1 MLRRAIS
8 AIVLASLAA
17 APVAAR
23 TRFVCRYT
31 GIEITDCAEQQ
42 APTAPELQNE
52 GCCDRQL
59 TPAASAMLTPSHEEI
74 QPPMVAALTTPVL
87 VEDALRPTVNG
98 RFAERPASSGPPV
111 FLITRAL
118 LI

>member
-1 MLRRAIS
+1 VLRRIIS
-8 AIVLASLAA
+8 SIVLASLAA
-17 APVAAR
+17 APAVAR

-42 APTAPELQNE
+42 IPAAPELQNE
-52 GCCDRQL
+52 GCCDRHL
-59 TPAASAMLTPSHEEI
+59 TPAASAMLTAAHEEM
-74 QPPMVAALTTPVL
+74 QPPVVAALPALVL
-87 VEDALRPTVNG
+87 VDDCSPKGTNPVVEIRP
-98 RFAERPASSGPPV
+98 SSGPPV

>member
-1 MLRRAIS
+1 M
-8 AIVLASLAA
+8 V
-17 APVAAR
+17 AR

-31 GIEITDCAEQQ
+31 GIEITDCVEQQ
-42 APTAPELQNE
+42 APVVPEVQTE

-59 TPAASAMLTPSHEEI
+59 TPAASAMLTRSHQEF
-74 QPPMVAALTTPVL
+74 QPPLGAALPAPVL
-87 VEDALRPTVNG
+87 VDDAPRAAPADQ
-98 RFAERPASSGPPV
+98 FAERRPFYGPPV

>member
-1 MLRRAIS
+1 MLRRVIS

-17 APVAAR
+17 APVVAR

-42 APTAPELQNE
+42 VPSSPELRTE

-59 TPAASAMLTPSHEEI
+59 TPAASAMVTPSHEEI
-74 QPPMVAALTTPVL
+74 QPPMVAALTAPVL
-87 VEDALRPTVNG
+87 VADALRPMVHV
-98 RFAERPASSGPPV
+98 RFAERHPPSRPRV

>member
-1 MLRRAIS
+1 MLRRVIS
-8 AIVLASLAA
+8 AIVLASLAV
-17 APVAAR
+17 APVVAR

-42 APTAPELQNE
+42 AAPIPELQTE
-52 GCCDRQL
+52 GCCDPQL
-59 TPAASAMLTPSHEEI
+59 TPAASAMLRPSHEEI
-74 QPPMVAALTTPVL
+74 QPPMVAALTAPVL

-98 RFAERPASSGPPV
+98 QFAERPPTSGPPV

>member
-1 MLRRAIS
+1 PHFRDLHNGLRFDCRVWLGGRFGCCDGPASRKSFAVGANRGYPRYVLRRVIS
-8 AIVLASLAA
+8 AVVLASLAA
-17 APVAAR
+17 APVVAR

-42 APTAPELQNE
+42 VPSTPELRTE

-74 QPPMVAALTTPVL
+74 Q
-87 VEDALRPTVNG
+87 
-98 RFAERPASSGPPV
+98 
-111 FLITRAL
+111 
-118 LI
+118 

>member
-1 MLRRAIS
+1 MLRRVIS
-8 AIVLASLAA
+8 AVVLASLAA
-17 APVAAR
+17 APVVAR

-42 APTAPELQNE
+42 VPSTPELRTE

-74 QPPMVAALTTPVL
+74 QPPMVAVL
-87 VEDALRPTVNG
+87 IAPILVADAPRPTLNG
-98 RFAERPASSGPPV
+98 QFAARRPTSGPPV